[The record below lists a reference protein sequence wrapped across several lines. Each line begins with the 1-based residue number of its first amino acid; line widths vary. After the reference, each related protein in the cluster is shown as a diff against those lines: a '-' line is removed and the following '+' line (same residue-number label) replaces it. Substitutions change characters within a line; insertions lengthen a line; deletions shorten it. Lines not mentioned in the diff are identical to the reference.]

1 MSKTCV
7 SACTQAMVNPGFFNS
22 LKNVDFEK
30 LGPAEEQILRQQEA
44 SSSGE
49 PRGPQPAS
57 EVNYR

>member
-1 MSKTCV
+1 
-7 SACTQAMVNPGFFNS
+7 MVNPGFFNS